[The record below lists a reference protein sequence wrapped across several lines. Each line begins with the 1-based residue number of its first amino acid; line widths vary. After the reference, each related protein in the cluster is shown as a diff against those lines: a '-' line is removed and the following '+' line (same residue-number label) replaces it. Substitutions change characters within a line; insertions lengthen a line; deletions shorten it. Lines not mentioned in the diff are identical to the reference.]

1 MDITP
6 QCTTTPTR
14 GLHGPRH
21 RSWGREATRAID
33 TELCHPAEQGGVL
46 QAQTCRGAVGPA
58 TTQLVVRRASR
69 ICASIASSS
78 VADIV
83 ATGEARRTP
92 ALLVGTC
99 GRSTPLAA
107 RMTPRSMTFCNSPT
121 LPGQS

>member
-21 RSWGREATRAID
+21 SSWGREAKRAID
-33 TELCHPAEQGGVL
+33 TELCHPAEQGGAL

-58 TTQLVVRRASR
+58 TTQLVARRAAR
-69 ICASIASSS
+69 ICARIVSSS

-83 ATGEARRTP
+83 ATGGGAADPCAPRRHLRPQHT
-92 ALLVGTC
+92 VGC
-99 GRSTPLAA
+99 
-107 RMTPRSMTFCNSPT
+107 
-121 LPGQS
+121 